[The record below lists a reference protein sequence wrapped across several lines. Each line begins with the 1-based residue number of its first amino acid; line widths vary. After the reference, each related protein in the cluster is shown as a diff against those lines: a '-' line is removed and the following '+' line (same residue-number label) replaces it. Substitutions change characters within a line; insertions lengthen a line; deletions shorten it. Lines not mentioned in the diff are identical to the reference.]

1 MARAKKRKPA
11 PLLVPHSPPATA
23 IKSKNVKAN
32 EEIPQP
38 EVQTQGPPAAT
49 ETNKWKVPLGMDRDY
64 RTFIDHDTTLD
75 KQGYPLFPNRSTI
88 WVHLADSPKIKNF
101 KKFGFPHTDNH
112 ETKKC
117 QHWKLIRVTCLGALL
132 CDRED
137 CDYAGSPP
145 DKIKELDPPCPGSAG
160 RCPGRVYWH
169 KCTNTKIRFDIH
181 SSGWALLCH
190 QGLHNHPWPT
200 PKKPDPEAMEELA
213 NEVKKNPKAT
223 ALQLK
228 IGNANSSEQPIKSV
242 IDIHESWLDW
252 WAMANMANMLLPSR
266 RPMPEDSPEGEDRL
280 PNTTNTQESMH
291 RVYCMFSAGKKSMLK
306 GMVELYAFVKALER
320 DHCNVMQGMPI
331 RYGSQLKKQVD
342 VSQSIGWVKPTKRQR
357 AATRE
362 YAEKNDGRPPDTT
375 AGLLGES
382 TRPIKRAKMGRPAN
396 SGNIDKNPYTT
407 FVSYASST
415 NPKLRYRCWLAAAL
429 ESLYALYSP
438 LWLKESDGKKNDLFN
453 TVVNHFTTRTTYEMT
468 EKGSLKLILSRG
480 SGMIFDAIQ
489 KLLPQSSKEGDFAS
503 CDLFLET
510 VMDAQ
515 KKHSSKVLQGLF
527 CINLSRAFTCPRHK
541 APVQHP
547 WENVQMSVLRIT
559 PSMFDHNGIGQRQ
572 AGQLIT
578 LWQSSGL
585 NGGSGL
591 QCKQCNVNSKKRG
604 GCKAQK
610 NKCKTQVTTADAKID
625 GYSQRIIDHFRIIDQ
640 IFY

>member
-1 MARAKKRKPA
+1 
-11 PLLVPHSPPATA
+11 
-23 IKSKNVKAN
+23 
-32 EEIPQP
+32 
-38 EVQTQGPPAAT
+38 
-49 ETNKWKVPLGMDRDY
+49 
-64 RTFIDHDTTLD
+64 
-75 KQGYPLFPNRSTI
+75 
-88 WVHLADSPKIKNF
+88 
-101 KKFGFPHTDNH
+101 
-112 ETKKC
+112 
-117 QHWKLIRVTCLGALL
+117 
-132 CDRED
+132 
-137 CDYAGSPP
+137 
-145 DKIKELDPPCPGSAG
+145 
-160 RCPGRVYWH
+160 
-169 KCTNTKIRFDIH
+169 
-181 SSGWALLCH
+181 
-190 QGLHNHPWPT
+190 
-200 PKKPDPEAMEELA
+200 
-213 NEVKKNPKAT
+213 
-223 ALQLK
+223 
-228 IGNANSSEQPIKSV
+228 
-242 IDIHESWLDW
+242 
-252 WAMANMANMLLPSR
+252 MANMLLPSR

-610 NKCKTQVTTADAKID
+610 NKCKTQVTTADAKLD
-625 GYSQRIIDHFRIIDQ
+625 ELSIISAPNANPPLHLYFHTLPGLMDIPRGLLIISGLLIRFFIDQ
-640 IFY
+640 TGY